1 MGRRYIGGVG
11 GGSSFFKQSNNPGD
25 YTTEDIVVDEGA
37 YSFTVPKGTYIGVGA
52 MTEDFLNIPG
62 VIKGT
67 TRAEVED
74 FAKAVIKRYPERK
87 SRFTEEYMQSLMKED
102 EPVVL
107 RDVKKNPQR
116 LLHFLRRDYTNWYKD
131 NESKNNFGYTDPKTF
146 IKDTNVR
153 AGKDVLSAT
162 DEQLNEYIEDQ
173 SYKQGN
179 KSIITSESGEATA
192 SYDYFPEYITPIP
205 GKNIEKIEPKRI
217 DKIDIEQKPVELQKA
232 IEIDTPELPPSRA
245 DLYMERLNNAKVY
258 ENRPDEF
265 SDKAAKNVRGRKKV
279 TTQYVFSD
287 DNPFKPDGRYFM
299 GGVDS
304 KGRRKTSGNL
314 NKAREWERKFGLGI
328 QKDIVGY
335 IPSLE
340 FGG

>member
-25 YTTEDIVVDEGA
+25 YTTEDIVVDSGTYE
-37 YSFTVPKGTYIGVGA
+37 FTVPKGTYIGVGA
-52 MTEDFLNIPG
+52 ITEDFLNIAG
-62 VIKGT
+62 VKKGI
-67 TRAEVED
+67 TRDEVED

-87 SRFTEEYMQSLMKED
+87 ARFTEEYKQSLLEED

-107 RDVKKNPQR
+107 RDVRRNPQE
-116 LLHFLRRDYTNWYKD
+116 LLHKLRRNYTNWYKD
-131 NESKNNFGYTDPKTF
+131 NESKTNFGYTDPKTF
-146 IKDTNVR
+146 IKDTYTR
-153 AGKDVLSAT
+153 ADKDVLTAT
-162 DEQLNEYIEDQ
+162 DEQLNEYIENQ
-173 SYKQGN
+173 SFVRGDKN
-179 KSIITSESGEATA
+179 VITPESGEATA

-245 DLYMERLNNAKVY
+245 DLFFERLETAKVY

-299 GGVDS
+299 GGVDA